1 MKKKKLSVEVINKIA
16 LAKKQVINTLSG
28 DASELRDALIALFDE
43 LANQEE
49 EFDINQFKS
58 EIETIV
64 AKYSDV
70 PEKTAE
76 AIAQATENVVKRIQ
90 NSLPADE
97 RLTPAVKNAIAAAI
111 LKSHDKADCMNKV
124 GEVLTKN
131 GISGMEFE
139 ASVDYVVNWKIED
152 LNPLFG
158 KLHKTMIAKF
168 FYGEID
174 LKDADQIA
182 HGWKKTNN
190 YEKLVE
196 ELTVN
201 PKKIDTDYIYKRQ
214 QVAFADL
221 DEIEEA
227 GQLTQFLQMISK
239 ELDLMII
246 NAIVIAILVG
256 DNVNSADNR
265 VRTFETI
272 GTKTVSDLFTTV
284 IEASDADLSA
294 YMTSLGVGASTPA
307 VSKAMA
313 ALKYT
318 RDHIH
323 NPNGKEVVAVMSRG
337 VLSLLSPRIVAAGG
351 DFTFRSK
358 EEVAAELG
366 VDDIYLT
373 DVMPATLAAE
383 EAGKAAVIFMI
394 PDGYWYK
401 EKKSIDVAY
410 PKYENNV
417 QNIQKERNIGG
428 KIHDL
433 LSTAVYRVNGTKGSS
448 SSASK

>member
-58 EIETIV
+58 EIETII

-70 PEKTAE
+70 PEATAN
-76 AIAQATENVVKRIQ
+76 AIAKATENAIKRVQ
-90 NSLPADE
+90 NSLPANE
-97 RLTPAVKNAIAAAI
+97 RLTPAVKNQVAAAI
-111 LKSHDKADCMNKV
+111 LKAHDKADARKAAL
-124 GEVLTKN
+124 EVLTRN
-131 GISGMEFE
+131 GISGIEFE
-139 ASVDYVVNWKIED
+139 ASVDYVINWKVED
-152 LNPLFG
+152 LNPLFA
-158 KLHKTMIAKF
+158 KLHKTMISKF

-174 LKDADQIA
+174 LKNAEQIA

-196 ELTVN
+196 ELSVEA
-201 PKKIDTDYIYKRQ
+201 KKIETDYVYKRQ
-214 QVAFADL
+214 QLAFADL

-239 ELDLMII
+239 ELDVMII
-246 NAIVIAILVG
+246 NAIVIAILIG
-256 DNVNSADNR
+256 DNVNASADR

-272 GTKTVSDLFTTV
+272 GTKTTSDLFTTV
-284 IEASDADLSA
+284 VEASDADLAA
-294 YMTSLGVGASTPA
+294 YMTALGVSASTPA
-307 VSKAMA
+307 VSRYMA
-313 ALKYT
+313 ALKFT

-337 VLSLLSPRIVAAGG
+337 VLSLLSPRVVAAGG
-351 DFTFRSK
+351 DFVFRSK

-383 EAGKAAVIFMI
+383 EAGKAAVIFLI

-401 EKKSIDVAY
+401 EKKTIDVAY

-433 LSTAVYRVNGTKGSS
+433 LSTAVYRVNGSKGSG
-448 SSASK
+448 SASK